1 VSAQRPES
9 APSFSLVDLKGSTQA
24 KKISWES
31 FDAIALPIHSVDAK
45 VALLKTTLDSLA
57 LAEVNRSAESLLEL
71 FADATGKAGEIF
83 DVQIDHP
90 TIKHLYLVGVG
101 DESADDLRKAGAALA
116 RKTKSTGSR
125 VLSAVNTKAA
135 TAVVHINALILAN
148 FVWNLKSKKELK
160 VTRFTLVGGFE
171 KELAKAEIVGYA
183 TWRARE
189 LIHTPSN
196 IKNPAWMAT
205 EAKKLVTSA
214 GVTGLSIKVLSG
226 RELKRF
232 GGLLAV
238 GNSSPKPGPRM
249 VEITYAPTGSKNWPH
264 VVLVGKGITFD
275 TGGISLK
282 RPYDFM
288 VPMKTD
294 MTGSAVVLGA
304 ITGAAQ
310 LAPKVRITALMMLAE
325 NAVSSTSQR
334 PSDVIV
340 QYDGTSVEVTNT
352 DAEGRL
358 VLADGLGYAN
368 LELDPD
374 YLIDIATLTG
384 SATLGLGRQY
394 GAMYSRDA
402 KLAQTF
408 TQAGEIICERVWR
421 MPLVDE
427 YADAIKSDI
436 ADFNHIT
443 DTEHFSGGSI
453 TAALFLEKFA
463 GDRKWV
469 HFDIAG
475 PARSEIDAGENQ
487 KGGTAFGVRLLIEW
501 LTSL

>member
-1 VSAQRPES
+1 MSAQRPEA
-9 APSFSLVDLKGSTQA
+9 APSFSIVELKGSALTQE
-24 KKISWES
+24 ISWQD
-31 FDAIALPIHSVDAK
+31 FDAIALPVTSLESSIEFVDNAL
-45 VALLKTTLDSLA
+45 VALA
-57 LAEVNRSAESLLEL
+57 LAEVNRSAESLREL
-71 FADATGKAGEIF
+71 FPDATGKAGEIY
-83 DVQIDHP
+83 DVQINHP
-90 TIKHLYLVGVG
+90 TIKHLYLMGVG
-101 DESADDLRKAGAALA
+101 AESAEDLRKAGAALA
-116 RKTKSTGSR
+116 RKTKGSGSR
-125 VLSAVNTKAA
+125 VLTAVNSKPS

-148 FVWNLKSKKELK
+148 FTWSLKSKKDTK
-160 VTRFTLVGGFE
+160 SSHFTLVGAFE

-183 TWRARE
+183 TWRTRE

-196 IKNPAWMAT
+196 IKNPAWMASQ
-205 EAKKLVTSA
+205 AKKMVASA
-214 GVTGLSIKVLSG
+214 GVTGLTVNVLSG

-232 GGLLAV
+232 GGLRAV

-249 VEITYAPTGSKNWPH
+249 VEITYAPSGSKNWPH

-288 VPMKTD
+288 IPMKTD

-340 QYDGTSVEVTNT
+340 QYDGTSVEVSDT

-394 GAMYSRDA
+394 GAMYSRDT
-402 KLAQTF
+402 KLAQSF
-408 TQAGEIICERVWR
+408 SAAGENICERVWR

-427 YADAIKSDI
+427 YAVAIKSDI

-443 DTEHFSGGSI
+443 DTAHFSGGSI
-453 TAALFLEKFA
+453 TAALFLEKFV
-463 GDRKWV
+463 GGRKWV

-475 PARSEIDAGENQ
+475 PARSDSDSGENP

>member
-1 VSAQRPES
+1 MNTQRPDS
-9 APSFSLVDLKGSTQA
+9 APIFSLLELTGS
-24 KKISWES
+24 KKISWAN
-31 FDAIALPIHSVDAK
+31 FDAIALPIHPADSQP
-45 VALLKTTLDSLA
+45 ALLKNPLLASALGELSQSADSIF
-57 LAEVNRSAESLLEL
+57 EL
-71 FADATGKAGEIF
+71 FPEATGKAGEIF
-83 DVQIDHP
+83 DLQIDH
-90 TIKHLYLVGVG
+90 TSIKHLYLVGVG
-101 DESADDLRKAGAALA
+101 EESLDDMRKAGVALA
-116 RKTKSTGSR
+116 RKTKGAGVR
-125 VLSAVNTKAA
+125 VLTAVNGKSS

-148 FVWNLKSKKELK
+148 FLWSLKSKKESK
-160 VTRFTLVGGFE
+160 KPSFTAFSLVGSFK
-171 KELAKAEIVGYA
+171 KELLRAEVIGYS

-189 LIHTPSN
+189 LIHTPAN
-196 IKNPAWMAT
+196 IKDPAWMAAQ
-205 EAKKLVTSA
+205 AKKLVASA
-214 GVTGLSIKVLSG
+214 GVTGLSIKVLSR

-238 GNSSPKPGPRM
+238 GNSAPKPGPRM
-249 VEITYAPTGSKNWPH
+249 VEISYAPAGSKNWPH
-264 VVLVGKGITFD
+264 VVMVGKGITFD

-402 KLAQTF
+402 KLAQSFAT
-408 TQAGEIICERVWR
+408 AGENICERVWR

-453 TAALFLEKFA
+453 TAALFLEKFV
-463 GDRKWV
+463 GNRSWV

-475 PARSEIDAGENQ
+475 PARSESDSGENP

>member
-1 VSAQRPES
+1 MSAQRPES
-9 APSFSLVDLKGSTQA
+9 APSFSLIELNGSTHA

-31 FDAIALPIHSVDAK
+31 FDAIALPIHFVEAK
-45 VALLKTTLDSLA
+45 VALRQTSLNSLA

-71 FADATGKAGEIF
+71 FPDATGKASEIF

-90 TIKHLYLVGVG
+90 TIKHLYLVSVG
-101 DESADDLRKAGAALA
+101 DESADELREAGAALA
-116 RKTKSTGSR
+116 RKTKGAGSR

-148 FVWNLKSKKELK
+148 FVWNLKSKKETK
-160 VTRFTLVGGFE
+160 VTRFTLVGSFE

-205 EAKKLVTSA
+205 QAKKLVTSA
-214 GVTGLSIKVLSG
+214 GVSGLSINVLSG

-288 VPMKTD
+288 IPMKTD
-294 MTGSAVVLGA
+294 MTGSAVVLGV

-368 LELDPD
+368 LELEPD

-408 TQAGEIICERVWR
+408 TQAGENICERVWR

-475 PARSEIDAGENQ
+475 PARSENDAGENP